1 MSGLPPI
8 TDFGRH
14 IQVSILAERYERP
27 SWCGRGDRGMLRK
40 CRDDD
45 GRTEHKERYARLP
58 ML

>member
-27 SWCGRGDRGMLRK
+27 CGLGDETAACFANVSTMMG
-40 CRDDD
+40 
-45 GRTEHKERYARLP
+45 GRSTKNVTQGYLC
-58 ML
+58 